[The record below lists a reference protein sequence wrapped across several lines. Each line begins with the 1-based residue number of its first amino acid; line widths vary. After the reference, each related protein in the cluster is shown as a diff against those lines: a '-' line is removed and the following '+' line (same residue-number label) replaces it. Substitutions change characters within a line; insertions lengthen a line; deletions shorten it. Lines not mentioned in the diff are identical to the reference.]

1 MTGIGTP
8 GSRGTRRRRDLDGRR
23 GEMEETLNLT
33 ESRTPVQASSTSRAR
48 RGWTGPPEEGG
59 TPWLRDCLRP

>member
-1 MTGIGTP
+1 
-8 GSRGTRRRRDLDGRR
+8 
-23 GEMEETLNLT
+23 MEETLNLT

-48 RGWTGPPEEGG
+48 RGWTGPPEEWG